1 MKCFTTIFIATL
13 LAMASAAPAA
23 TENAACNSVAAA
35 GTSPLFI
42 HDIYIYIFAAQLT
55 AHPAPAASNN
65 GTAPATGSN
74 TNNNNNNGTAA
85 AAAGDATA
93 GTNVQK
99 FTGSLG
105 GAPPAVIQST
115 GDRPFSV
122 NGDTFVGIKAAL
134 GRSCD
139 AQHNACA
146 NAANSG
152 AIDADVGQCDAQ
164 NDDCHAANSL
174 KRRGRRSG
182 GRRAAA
188 ASGRRASHSVGAEK
202 GEESGGRAEGASLRF
217 K

>member
-1 MKCFTTIFIATL
+1 MTY
-13 LAMASAAPAA
+13 
-23 TENAACNSVAAA
+23 
-35 GTSPLFI
+35 
-42 HDIYIYIFAAQLT
+42 IYIYIFAAQLT
-55 AHPAPAASNN
+55 THPAPAANNN

-74 TNNNNNNGTAA
+74 NNGTA

-182 GRRAAA
+182 AEGRR
-188 ASGRRASHSVGAEK
+188 GVRP
-202 GEESGGRAEGASLRF
+202 ASLA
-217 K
+217 